1 MLNWKIHDEMKPR
14 FGFNKREDNGRYLN
28 EILLSLE
35 IRPGLIHLLLTEH
48 NGQTGEER
56 RAITQTYSP
65 LAGVQSRDPVLAADW
80 LASLQGGLGELLLQ
94 TATREEK
101 MISGR
106 QLHWAQPTDKL
117 YSGN

>member
-28 EILLSLE
+28 EILLQRE

-56 RAITQTYSP
+56 RPITRTVSP
-65 LAGVQSRDPVLAADW
+65 LAGGESADP
-80 LASLQGGLGELLLQ
+80 S
-94 TATREEK
+94 
-101 MISGR
+101 
-106 QLHWAQPTDKL
+106 
-117 YSGN
+117 